1 MAVRFGSLLAELDA
15 LNRGLVEIGVLAAE
29 DRARIERLEARVT
42 VIFIMCAYRATWV
55 SSQKPVPI
63 AM

>member
-1 MAVRFGSLLAELDA
+1 
-15 LNRGLVEIGVLAAE
+15 
-29 DRARIERLEARVT
+29 VT

-55 SSQKPVPI
+55 SSQKPTAI